1 MSFGDIDVT
10 LDDLSAAFPS
20 SLVHWRFDVTIP
32 DETNPEDLKQPNV
45 QPTLFR
51 LELTALNDVLVFALG
66 GPPLN
71 NLNVLLAGTY
81 GSDNPDLCFLGPSG
95 ERTCTVSGFLSGP
108 HYVPE
113 PPSLA
118 LLGLG
123 LLGLAA
129 ASRRWAGG

>member
-1 MSFGDIDVT
+1 M
-10 LDDLSAAFPS
+10 
-20 SLVHWRFDVTIP
+20 TIP
-32 DETNPEDLKQPNV
+32 DLPNPDDLKQPNV
-45 QPTLFR
+45 QPDRFR
-51 LELTALNDVLVFALG
+51 LELTALNDVLDFALG
-66 GPPLN
+66 GPPLDN
-71 NLNVLLAGTY
+71 KNIRLAGTY

-95 ERTCTVSGFLSGP
+95 ETTCTVTGFLSGP

-118 LLGLG
+118 LLSLG